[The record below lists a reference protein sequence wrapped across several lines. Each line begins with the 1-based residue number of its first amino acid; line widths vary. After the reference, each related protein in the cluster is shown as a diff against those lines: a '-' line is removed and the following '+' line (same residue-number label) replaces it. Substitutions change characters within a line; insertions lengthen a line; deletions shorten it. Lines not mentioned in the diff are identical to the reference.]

1 MHVLRFRTVNAKFI
15 NKQKIKIFRSN
26 NITEV
31 VELGDHFNIDR
42 IVHPDDPNNL
52 PLETNYP
59 NRLKI
64 VGFIGS
70 GIIDDFCFG
79 IECIDE
85 SSELPAKKHN
95 ISFPNSPNF
104 DQNREFNIHTIKVIE
119 NIMKGAGKRRKTR
132 YNKTYKNTRSKYNR
146 RR

>member
-1 MHVLRFRTVNAKFI
+1 MNNIVNAKFI

-26 NITEV
+26 DITEV

-42 IVHPDDPNNL
+42 IVYPDGPNNQ
-52 PLETNYP
+52 PVETNYP
-59 NRLKI
+59 NPLKI
-64 VGFIGS
+64 IGFIGS

-85 SSELPAKKHN
+85 LSVLPAKKHN
-95 ISFPNSPNF
+95 ILFPNSRNF
-104 DQNREFNIHTIKVIE
+104 DQNSEFNIHTMKVIK
-119 NIMKGAGKRRKTR
+119 NIMKGAGRRRRTR
-132 YNKTYKNTRSKYNR
+132 YNKAYKNTRSKYNR